1 MIEAK
6 EGIGTVT
13 VGVEYLV
20 DIERENAIMQ
30 QQISMFRRYFLNE
43 VRGSSYVSS
52 SDKLYAEI
60 FNIPLPQEKGDVE

>member
-6 EGIGTVT
+6 EGMGTVT

-30 QQISMFRRYFLNE
+30 QQISMFRRYFLQE
-43 VRGSSYVSS
+43 VREVGYVG
-52 SDKLYAEI
+52 KLERTYAEI
-60 FNIPLPQEKGDVE
+60 FNIAIPPMKGDVE

>member
-6 EGIGTVT
+6 EGMGTVT

-60 FNIPLPQEKGDVE
+60 FNIPLSQAKGDVE

>member
-1 MIEAK
+1 MIEVK
-6 EGIGTVT
+6 EGMGTVT

-30 QQISMFRRYFLNE
+30 QQISMFRRYFLDE
-43 VRGSSYVSS
+43 VSGSSHVSS

-60 FNIPLPQEKGDVE
+60 FNIPLPVVREDI

>member
-6 EGIGTVT
+6 EGMGTVT

-52 SDKLYAEI
+52 SDKLYSEI
-60 FNIPLPQEKGDVE
+60 FNIPLPPAKGDVE

>member
-6 EGIGTVT
+6 EGMGTVT

-30 QQISMFRRYFLNE
+30 QQISMFRRYFLNAVRE
-43 VRGSSYVSS
+43 VGYVG
-52 SDKLYAEI
+52 KLEQTYADI
-60 FNIPLPQEKGDVE
+60 FNIAIPAMKGDQ